1 MENLPRGFV
10 RPDTPGRGS
19 RGRLARPVIS
29 VTEAGQCSPLIIR
42 PRLV

>member
-10 RPDTPGRGS
+10 RLDSPGSGS

-29 VTEAGQCSPLIIR
+29 VTEGRQCSPLIIR